1 MGRSQVLLALNQYPD
16 HDSGGEVRLV
26 LTSLISGQV
35 LDFDVLTATDYP
47 LDLVQ
52 EGFTPGFVVKTGQD
66 VAGRQIG
73 LDAAG
78 TLPLVRLGHLF
89 VERTV
94 GGHAAA
100 PLGGGAM
107 KR

>member
-1 MGRSQVLLALNQYPD
+1 MQ
-16 HDSGGEVRLV
+16 
-26 LTSLISGQV
+26 TSLISGQV
-35 LDFDVLTATDYP
+35 LDFDVLTAMGYP

-52 EGFTPGFVVKTGQD
+52 EGFTPAFLVKAGQD
-66 VAGRQIG
+66 VAGRQIS
-73 LDAAG
+73 LDTAG

-94 GGHAAA
+94 SGHAAA

-107 KR
+107 KRQPGHEGNEPGVAPPQDLDG